1 MRGLLAAGGIGRHPA
16 IAAGAVEHGE
26 VELGVAGV
34 EIGEQVEDL
43 VEHVE
48 VALVG
53 PVDLVDGD
61 DRPQA
66 ALSAFDTTN
75 LVCGSGPSEASTSS
89 DDAVDHVEDALDLAA
104 EVGVAWRVDDVD
116 ARALPHERGVLGEN
130 RDAALAFQ
138 IVGIHGAL
146 DDALVLAKR
155 ARLFQK
161 LVDERRLAMV
171 DVRDDR
177 DVAELHGCSGLGRR
191 EARGA
196 MIARA

>member
-1 MRGLLAAGGIGRHPA
+1 M
-16 IAAGAVEHGE
+16 
-26 VELGVAGV
+26 
-34 EIGEQVEDL
+34 
-43 VEHVE
+43 
-48 VALVG
+48 ALVG

-61 DRPQA
+61 DRAQPR
-66 ALSAFDTTN
+66 LSAFDTTN
-75 LVCGSGPSEASTSS
+75 LVCGSGLGGVDQH
-89 DDAVDHVEDALDLAA
+89 DDTVDHVEDALDFAA
-104 EVGVAWRVDDVD
+104 EVGVARRVDDVD
-116 ARALPHERGVLGEN
+116 ARALPHERGALGED

-177 DVAELHGCSGLGRR
+177 DVAELHG
-191 EARGA
+191 
-196 MIARA
+196 